1 MQNYCIRLLSWVL
14 GEEANVGIRVQ
25 DLGLGYPAVGYLGE
39 PFPRQLARSSLYDY
53 LIRNSLPVLT
63 GALVLQRYEGSRE
76 PMQQADNAFQE
87 RDFWKET
94 RHGRQHD
101 S

>member
-1 MQNYCIRLLSWVL
+1 MRRLH
-14 GEEANVGIRVQ
+14 
-25 DLGLGYPAVGYLGE
+25 
-39 PFPRQLARSSLYDY
+39 PRDAPTGALARQACRGLTALRTHNATGFVFLRKG
-53 LIRNSLPVLT
+53 LILLEV
-63 GALVLQRYEGSRE
+63 LVLQRYEGSRE

>member
-1 MQNYCIRLLSWVL
+1 MGHKCLV
-14 GEEANVGIRVQ
+14 
-25 DLGLGYPAVGYLGE
+25 
-39 PFPRQLARSSLYDY
+39 SL
-53 LIRNSLPVLT
+53 IAM
-63 GALVLQRYEGSRE
+63 GACLLVLQRYEGSRE